1 MSSNLPIIRQVNWLS
16 LIPQALLMFSFL
28 YIYEKIEISDP
39 ILYAI
44 LTYLVIAFVLRFG
57 IAKNHRNGITFVK
70 KKDFQ
75 KAIPEFKKNY
85 DFFLKNKWLDDYR
98 VLFLL
103 SSSKISYREKTL
115 CNIAFCY
122 SQIQKGVES
131 IEYYEKAIREFP
143 KSELAKAGLNM
154 LKSVNID

>member
-16 LIPQALLMFSFL
+16 LIPQALLMFSLL
-28 YIYEKIEISDP
+28 YIYEKIEMSEP
-39 ILYAI
+39 VLFAF
-44 LTYLVIAFVLRFG
+44 LTYLGIAFVLRFG
-57 IAKNHRNGITFVK
+57 IAKNHRNGITLVK

-75 KAIPEFKKNY
+75 NAIPEFKNSY
-85 DFFLKNKWLDDYR
+85 DFFFKNKWLDDYR

-103 SSSKISYREKTL
+103 SSSKISYREMAL

-122 SQIQKGVES
+122 SQIQNGGEA

-143 KSELAKAGLNM
+143 KSELAKVGLNM